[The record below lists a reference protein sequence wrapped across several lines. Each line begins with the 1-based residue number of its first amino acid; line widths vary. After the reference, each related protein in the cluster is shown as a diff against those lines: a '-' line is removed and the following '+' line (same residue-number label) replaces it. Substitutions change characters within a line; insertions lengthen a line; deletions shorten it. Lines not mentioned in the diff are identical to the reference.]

1 MIGKKYNKL
10 TVIKVDDERSNEK
23 RKYYLC
29 QCECGNMKSVRSDCL
44 KSGQVKSC
52 GCLNY
57 KSRGDGRTKEKLYHV
72 WASMKNRCN
81 NPNDPHFEDY
91 GGRGIRVCEKW
102 NGSHSY
108 PEFKKWAYENGY
120 KEGLSIDRI
129 DVNGDYCPENCRWV
143 SQKVQT
149 RNLRCNISITYKNE
163 THILSDWAEILNVNV
178 NTLYSRIVKLDWDI
192 DKAFETSTEN
202 SYQNGLNKANAK
214 NKLLYED
221 KSDKVKSR
229 VIELMNTYD
238 YNDII
243 KIVKSEFNIKD
254 LRTFYKLC
262 CGSTLKRDF
271 IKWFKNL

>member
-81 NPNDPHFEDY
+81 NPNDPHFKDY

-202 SYQNGLNKANAK
+202 CCQSVLNKANAK
-214 NKLLYED
+214 NK
-221 KSDKVKSR
+221 
-229 VIELMNTYD
+229 
-238 YNDII
+238 
-243 KIVKSEFNIKD
+243 
-254 LRTFYKLC
+254 
-262 CGSTLKRDF
+262 
-271 IKWFKNL
+271 